1 MLGARGIGT
10 DILDVALIRKVIPT
24 PIRFLKSYWMS
35 GVNPDVEGK
44 QQRVFVRYDGIWPDY
59 RSRCR
64 KISESGYQELQLS

>member
-44 QQRVFVRYDGIWPDY
+44 
-59 RSRCR
+59 
-64 KISESGYQELQLS
+64 